1 MKQPADVMM
10 GAFPRPGRALKAVL
24 VLVGAF
30 AIIGAIVFN
39 WAPGPPRGA
48 ELFHWLAFSPETFV
62 AKPWTV
68 WTLVTSGVLTDPQH
82 FGHALWSLVGLYFLS
97 TDLEKKWGGA
107 GLIRFFVLS
116 VVIGNLFVLA
126 IDRALP
132 MLSQGFFHPG
142 YAMGPTAAIV
152 ATAIAWAKE
161 NADRQFR
168 FMFFLPM
175 KGKTLYWI
183 TIGFAVLSLVFMQ
196 AGPEGGAAPFGGL
209 LAGWLLGGTPS
220 PARALWRRLK
230 QGRRTGPK
238 LTVESILAQGD
249 SRSSTRGAPAQR
261 RASGKGSPALRIVQ
275 GGAADDDDDN
285 RKPPKDKRY
294 LN

>member
-1 MKQPADVMM
+1 MREPADVMT

-39 WAPGPPRGA
+39 WAPGPPRGV
-48 ELFHWLAFSPETFV
+48 ELLHWVDFSPETIL
-62 AKPWTV
+62 ARPWMA
-68 WTLVTSGVLTDPQH
+68 WTLVTSGVLTDPTH
-82 FGHALWSLVGLYFLS
+82 FGHALFSLVGLYFLS

-116 VVIGNLFVLA
+116 VVIGNLLVLA
-126 IDRALP
+126 VDRALP
-132 MLSQGFFHPG
+132 MLAQGFFHPG
-142 YAMGPTAAIV
+142 HAMGPTAAIT

-168 FMFFLPM
+168 FMFVLPM

-183 TIGFAVLSLVFMQ
+183 TIGFAVLSLIFMQ
-196 AGPEGGAAPFGGL
+196 AGPEGGAAPFGGI
-209 LAGWLLGGTPS
+209 LAGWLFGGTPS
-220 PARALWRRLK
+220 PARAFWLKIKLALLRRN
-230 QGRRTGPK
+230 GTK
-238 LTVESILAQGD
+238 LTVESMMAD
-249 SRSSTRGAPAQR
+249 PDAPRSSARGSVRRPA
-261 RASGKGSPALRIVQ
+261 KGGPALRIVQ
-275 GGAADDDDDN
+275 GGADEDDEN

>member
-1 MKQPADVMM
+1 MKEPADVMM

-24 VLVGAF
+24 VLIAAAAV
-30 AIIGAIVFN
+30 IGAIVFN
-39 WAPGPPRGA
+39 WAPGGPRGEA
-48 ELFHWLAFSPETFV
+48 LLHWLSFSPETFV
-62 AKPWTV
+62 AKPWMV
-68 WTLVTSGVLTDPQH
+68 WTLVTSGILTDPTH

-126 IDRALP
+126 VDRALP
-132 MLSQGFFHPG
+132 LSNGFFHPG
-142 YAMGPTAAIV
+142 HAMGPTAAIT

-183 TIGFAVLSLVFMQ
+183 TIGFAVLSLIFMQ
-196 AGPEGGAAPFGGL
+196 ASPEGGAAPFGGI
-209 LAGWLLGGTPS
+209 LAGWLFGGTPS
-220 PARALWRRLK
+220 PARAFWLRLK
-230 QGRRTGPK
+230 RGKRTGPT
-238 LTVESILAQGD
+238 LTVESILADGD
-249 SRSSTRGAPAQR
+249 GPRSSTRGAPSQR
-261 RASGKGSPALRIVQ
+261 RAPGKGGPALRIVQ
-275 GGAADDDDDN
+275 GGADDDDKN